1 CERMVERVSA
11 GLEAYE
17 MQPSIEP
24 IIDFIDSLNN
34 WYIRRSR
41 RRFWKSE
48 NDSDKAQAYDTL
60 NRVLRRLILV
70 AAPFMPFITES
81 IYQNLKR
88 PSDPESIHLCDWPEY
103 DARFRNADLE
113 RDMDSV
119 RHAVSMGHALR
130 VVNDLKTRQPLAS
143 VQLVTKVAE
152 EHEVLAAMEDILRE
166 ELNVKAVIF
175 RHNEEEL
182 VEYSAK
188 ANFRVLGKGLGKD
201 MKAAAAE
208 IEKLAPAQIA
218 ALLAGRTV
226 EIAIPGRTVS
236 LNQEMVD
243 VRRNEKAGLKVLNEG
258 TLTLALDTIVT
269 PDLLREGYVR
279 DLIRGVQN
287 LRKESGFE
295 VTDRIAISL
304 GGEGE
309 LKEALGQFRGLVAN
323 ETLAECIEWIDSP
336 GDEAASIEA
345 GEKTWKIRIKKA

>member
-1 CERMVERVSA
+1 
-11 GLEAYE
+11 
-17 MQPSIEP
+17 
-24 IIDFIDSLNN
+24 
-34 WYIRRSR
+34 
-41 RRFWKSE
+41 
-48 NDSDKAQAYDTL
+48 
-60 NRVLRRLILV
+60 
-70 AAPFMPFITES
+70 
-81 IYQNLKR
+81 
-88 PSDPESIHLCDWPEY
+88 
-103 DARFRNADLE
+103 
-113 RDMDSV
+113 
-119 RHAVSMGHALR
+119 MGHALR
-130 VVNDLKTRQPLAS
+130 VVNYLKTRQPLAS

-152 EHEVLAAMEDILRE
+152 EHEVLGAMEDILRE

-188 ANFRVLGKGLGKD
+188 ANFRVLGKELGKD

-218 ALLAGRTV
+218 ALLAGKTV

-258 TLTLALDTIVT
+258 TLTLALDTVVT
-269 PDLLREGYVR
+269 PDLLREGYIR

-295 VTDRIAISL
+295 VTDRIAINL

-309 LKEALGQFRGLVAN
+309 LKEALGQFSGLVAN
-323 ETLAECIEWIDSP
+323 ETLAESIEWIDSP
-336 GDEAASIEA
+336 DDEAASIEA
-345 GEKTWKIRIKKA
+345 GEKTWKIRIRKA